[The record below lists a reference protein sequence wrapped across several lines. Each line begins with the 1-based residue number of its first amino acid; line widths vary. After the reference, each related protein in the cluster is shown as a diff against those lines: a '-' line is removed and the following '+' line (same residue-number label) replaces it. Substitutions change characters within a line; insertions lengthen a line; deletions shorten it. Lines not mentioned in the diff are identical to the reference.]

1 LAGKIGQGLAFVTK
15 KTDQAL
21 AFAGNF
27 TSEVRLRLRHTSE
40 VVLAFVGDKTGE
52 FLAFRSQKIEEQRI
66 TIGKLYVDLAH
77 KAPGV
82 IGDGLLALARATE
95 AVNKTVGNVIN
106 KTAGGIKTL
115 ASNLGQ
121 GVKTTT
127 QTIGKTISHQTSRL
141 AIAWQTGRKS
151 IHKPASEEAQNLT
164 TRLKIAT
171 STFIAI
177 VFDREPTR
185 IADIRVEEVS
195 PTMAIVYWQT
205 NHYATSKVNYG
216 FSTSYGQEV
225 FSNQRVKEHRFVL
238 KDLEPGKL
246 YYFEVMSQNK
256 NYAYDAYYT
265 FTTPDKESEKVKGA
279 VSGEFLVTV
288 IGDEGNWVLVRN
300 MPSLS
305 GEILAKVAVGQN
317 FPLLEKKDGWVKIK
331 LDGQKGWVFG
341 ELVKIGE

>member
-1 LAGKIGQGLAFVTK
+1 LAGKIGQGLAFVTE
-15 KTDQAL
+15 KTGHAL
-21 AFAGNF
+21 AFAGNQIKNTATF
-27 TSEVRLRLRHTSE
+27 
-40 VVLAFVGDKTGE
+40 AGDKTGE
-52 FLAFRSQKIEEQRI
+52 FLAFRRQKIEEQRI
-66 TIGKLYVDLAH
+66 AIGKLYFDLAQ

-82 IGDGLLALARATE
+82 IGDGLLAIAAGVDT
-95 AVNKTVGNVIN
+95 VNKTVGTV
-106 KTAGGIKTL
+106 T
-115 ASNLGQ
+115 S
-121 GVKTTT
+121 KTTAIVST
-127 QTIGKTISHQTSRL
+127 TGKFIAGRVEVFSKAVSSQTAKL
-141 AIAWQTGRKS
+141 ATAWQTGRES
-151 IHKPASEEAQNLT
+151 ISKPASEEAQNLA
-164 TRLKIAT
+164 TRLKIAI
-171 STFIAI
+171 STFMSI
-177 VFDREPTR
+177 VFDKEPTR

-195 PTMAIVYWQT
+195 PSSAMIVWET
-205 NHYATSKVNYG
+205 NHFATSKVNYG